1 MKRLSLLLLVTLVGL
16 CAAPLWGQIE
26 VGRVTGTVTDQSGAI
41 VNGAK
46 VTLTNNATGVSTTKM
61 TADGIYAFPAVQ
73 PGTYTLRIES
83 EGFAAHVT
91 NNIEV
96 HLQQTNTVDARLRPG
111 KVTEQVVVDTTAPL
125 LKTETADVGQT
136 INSITVDS
144 MPLNGRNWTSL
155 GLLAAGVNTAQPGY
169 SNDGATGNP
178 SAGYY
183 SVNGQALGTNDFRLD
198 GVGNMAIFFSAA
210 AAIQPPPDSIEEFK
224 IQTGDYS
231 AEFGHGVGGVINAVV
246 KSGTNQLHGNLYDYF
261 RNNALDA
268 KDYFSAQ
275 QNAPNPELRQN
286 QFGGMIGGPV
296 YIPHVYDGRN
306 KTFFF
311 FDYQEL
317 RAISPTSYFTVVPSN
332 LMQSSN
338 FTNLQDL
345 ITYSTGTNT
354 DGLGRVFL
362 REPYWIRQPHARL
375 PTTQWTRFQGLPIP
389 AEGRFLSGTHSL
401 TVTAWLASQ
410 ILQAVAIWP
419 ISTCFPPAGL
429 MPMRLALLQLFPAP
443 TNSAA
448 YFAGNYFQ
456 NFKINEKD
464 RQFDIRIDHNFSDK
478 DTFSGF
484 VSWSKTDSFTPNFLP
499 GVLNGGNYYN
509 GDYINP
515 HKSISGSYTHV
526 FNSTTTNEFRMAWN
540 TQYRSANGGPEGNTL
555 GIPEQYGI
563 QGIPQFAGNGGLPII
578 GISGLAGIGPSGWT
592 PTIIDEKDI
601 QIIDNFTKV
610 YGKHVLKGG
619 VEINSGKGFILQPAF
634 GRGDFSFSGNFTDVP
649 NLNNGTTGVAQFLLA
664 PMASTVGGVDF
675 LGGPNSVSATSANWT
690 RDHRLVRRRLF
701 RGCIQSHTDSDS

>member
-1 MKRLSLLLLVTLVGL
+1 MKRILLLLSLATVGWL
-16 CAAPLWGQIE
+16 CATPAWAQIE

-46 VTLTNNATGVSTTKM
+46 VTLTNNATGVSTSRM
-61 TADGIYAFPAVQ
+61 TSDGIYAFPAVQ

-83 EGFAAHVT
+83 EGFAVHVT
-91 NNIEV
+91 NNVEV

-210 AAIQPPPDSIEEFK
+210 AAIQPPPDAIEEFK

-261 RNNALDA
+261 RNDALDA

-275 QNAPNPELRQN
+275 QGARKAELRQN

-311 FDYQEL
+311 VDYQER
-317 RAISPTSYFTVVPSN
+317 RAISPTSYFTVVPSS

-354 DGLGRVFL
+354 DGLGRVFPTGTVL
-362 REPYWIRQPHARL
+362 DPATTRQVANN
-375 PTTQWTRFQGLPIP
+375 
-389 AEGRFLSGTHSL
+389 
-401 TVTAWLASQ
+401 
-410 ILQAVAIWP
+410 AVDP
-419 ISTCFPPAGL
+419 ISGLTNTSGGTVFVRDPFFNGNSVAGISDFTSGNMANLNLLPAGRL
-429 MPMRLALLQLFPAP
+429 DANALALLQLFPAP

-456 NFKINEKD
+456 NFRINDKD
-464 RQFDIRIDHNFSDK
+464 RQFDIRVDHNFSDK
-478 DTFSGF
+478 DTLSGF

-509 GDYINP
+509 GNYINP

-563 QGIPQFAGNGGLPII
+563 QGVPQFPGNGGLPII

-592 PTIIDEKDI
+592 PTIIDERDI

-619 VEINSGKGFILQPAF
+619 VEINSMKGFILQPAF

-649 NLNNGTTGVAQFLLA
+649 NLNNGTTGIAQFLLC

-675 LGGPNSVSATSANWT
+675 
-690 RDHRLVRRRLF
+690 
-701 RGCIQSHTDSDS
+701 RGWA